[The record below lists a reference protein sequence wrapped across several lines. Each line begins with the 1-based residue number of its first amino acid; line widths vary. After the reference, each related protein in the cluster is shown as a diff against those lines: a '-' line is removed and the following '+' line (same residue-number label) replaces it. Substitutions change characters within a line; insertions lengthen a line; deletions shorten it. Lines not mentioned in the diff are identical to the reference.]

1 MPVQFYRARV
11 YNPIIMQDV
20 YQVLEFDRI
29 REGLAAFCRGARAKG
44 NALSLHPIGPDRLK
58 SELSY
63 LDEASTLI
71 VSYGRIP
78 LELSEDLEQPI
89 RLASKGSSLSI
100 EELDH
105 VATLCS
111 CGTSVARFIKLSDG
125 RPNLHEFAAQLPDLS
140 FLEQAIHRVISP
152 DLLIYDN
159 ASPELRKIRSAISR
173 LERDITTKIGVVLE
187 QNREFLSDSTLA
199 LRNGHY
205 VLPVANAYKAKV
217 KGIVQDISNS
227 GGTTFIEPEVIVSMN
242 NKMVELKNDERE
254 EIHRLLL
261 ELSQK
266 CAGSQEELLALN
278 SKLSYLDLLQAK
290 CLYGESMHGHIA
302 SFSEDGS
309 LFLPAARHPLLQK
322 EKIIANDFAL
332 SPSKRIVI
340 ISGPNAG
347 GKTVALKTLAIC
359 SLMFECG
366 LVLPTG
372 QGAELPYFKHI
383 FLDIGD
389 SQSISDNLSTFSA
402 HVKNIGEIVSRI
414 GGKDLV
420 LFDELG
426 TGTSPK
432 EGEALATS
440 IISYMLKKHCYAVV
454 SSHFEGLKAFALS
467 RDGLI
472 NASMLFDS
480 EKLLP
485 TYVLQMGL
493 PGESYGL
500 SVARRFGLDEEIVS
514 AAENSLSSETDLSVA
529 EAIDKLSTLTKQ
541 NADLKAELERKEK
554 SLDALEKQLKSKEKL
569 LAQREEKLLLEAEEK
584 KQAILEEAE
593 KRIDEII
600 YEINHPGAKLHEAI
614 AAKKKL
620 GDLGT
625 SAVHSESFS
634 GEVKLGDYV
643 SVPAYGI
650 EGRIT
655 GMKGR
660 DIEISTSTGV
670 TFHSSKDKLVKIAEP
685 EEKIVP
691 MKGALVDKI
700 GSGPSL
706 SLELNLIGMRVDEAL
721 LEIDHYLDQCRLKGF
736 KRVRIIHGFG
746 SGALRKA
753 TENYLKS
760 HKQFVESFEM
770 AGEYEGGGGAT
781 VVHLK

>member
-1 MPVQFYRARV
+1 
-11 YNPIIMQDV
+11 MQDA
-20 YQVLEFDRI
+20 YQVLEFDKI
-29 REGLAAFCRGARAKG
+29 REGLASYCRGARAKG
-44 NALSLHPIGPDRLK
+44 NALNLHPIGPERLQK
-58 SELSY
+58 ELVF

-71 VSYGRIP
+71 VSYGRMP
-78 LELSEDLEQPI
+78 LDLSEDLEQPI
-89 RLASKGSSLSI
+89 RIAGKGSCLTI
-100 EELDH
+100 EQLDH
-105 VATLCS
+105 IATLVS
-111 CGTSVARFIKLSDG
+111 CGEAVRRFIKTAEG
-125 RPNLHEFAAQLPDLS
+125 RPTLHEYAEDIPDLS
-140 FLEQAIHRVISP
+140 FLEQEIHRVITP
-152 DLLIYDN
+152 DLSIYDN
-159 ASPELRKIRSAISR
+159 ASPALRKIRSAITR
-173 LERDITTKIGVVLE
+173 LERDIANKIGAVLD
-187 QNREFLSDSTLA
+187 QNSEFLSDHTLA

-205 VLPVANAYKAKV
+205 VLPVANAYKSKV
-217 KGIVQDISNS
+217 KGIVQDISNT

-266 CAGSQEELLALN
+266 CGGSQDKLLLLN
-278 SKLSYLDLLQAK
+278 SKLSYLDLLQGK

-302 SFSEDGS
+302 QFSPDGS
-309 LFLPAARHPLLQK
+309 LYLPAARHPLLQK
-322 EKIIANDFAL
+322 DKIIPNDFSLTA
-332 SPSKRIVI
+332 SKRIVI

-366 LVLPTG
+366 LILPTG

-389 SQSISDNLSTFSA
+389 SQSLSDNLSTFSA

-432 EGEALATS
+432 EGEALATA
-440 IISYMLKKHCYAVV
+440 IIAYLLKKHCYAVV
-454 SSHFEGLKAFALS
+454 SSHFEGLKAYALS
-467 RDGLI
+467 KEGLV

-480 EKLLP
+480 ERLLP

-514 AAENSLSSETDLSVA
+514 NAEKSLNADTDLSVA
-529 EAIDKLSTLTKQ
+529 SAIDKLSELTKQ
-541 NADLKAELERKEK
+541 NADLKAELERRQNA
-554 SLDALEKQLKSKEKL
+554 LDTLEKQLKSKEKL
-569 LAQREEKLLLEAEEK
+569 ISQREEKLLLEADEEK
-584 KQAILEEAE
+584 KKILEEAE

-600 YEINHPGAKLHEAI
+600 FEINHPGAKLHEAI

-620 GDLGT
+620 NDLQT
-625 SAVHSESFS
+625 SSARTESFS
-634 GEVKLGDYV
+634 GEVKEGDYV
-643 SVPAYGI
+643 SIPAYGV
-650 EGRIT
+650 EGKIT
-655 GMKGR
+655 RVKGNS
-660 DIEISTSTGV
+660 ILISTSSGM
-670 TFHSSKDKLVKIAEP
+670 TFNSTKDKVVKIAEP
-685 EEKIVP
+685 EDKIVP
-691 MKGALVDKI
+691 MKGALVDKV
-700 GSGPSL
+700 GTGPSL

-753 TENYLKS
+753 TENYLKT
-760 HKQFVESFEM
+760 HKQFVQSFEM

-781 VVHLK
+781 VVYLK